1 MIRAAVIVVF
11 LTALTACSPA
21 RVPIAAPSPSPSIPA
36 SPLSPEPEPSPTPL
50 VPTSLAGT
58 SAKAVITPS
67 GVVAPVLRAQAD
79 GALVGTPCGNSA
91 IVSTGIPLDGATVV
105 LDPGH
110 GGSEVGAVGPNGLTE
125 KELNLVVT
133 GFAESF
139 LRGNGANVVLTRTT
153 DYRVTLEARGKI
165 VKALEPKAFV
175 SIHHNAEADGPR
187 SGPGSETF
195 YQTVGPSSAES
206 KRLAGLVYEEVV
218 SALSQFQGISWVGDT
233 DAGAKYRKSSSGNDY
248 YGIIRHTQG
257 TPGVLAELAFLSNP
271 PEADLLTRVDVQ
283 QAEGEAVAR
292 GISRF
297 LTTNDPGSGFT
308 EPYPRQAPAGGGGG
322 AAGCTDPPL

>member
-1 MIRAAVIVVF
+1 MMRAPVFVIL
-11 LTALTACSPA
+11 LTVLTACSSPQ
-21 RVPIAAPSPSPSIPA
+21 VPIAAPSPSPSVPA
-36 SPLSPEPEPSPTPL
+36 SPLSPEPEPSPTPPA
-50 VPTSLAGT
+50 PTSLAGT

-67 GVVAPVLRAQAD
+67 GVIAPVLRAQED

-91 IVSTGIPLDGATVV
+91 VVSTGVPLDGATVV

-125 KELNLVVT
+125 KELNSAVT
-133 GFAESF
+133 GFAQSS
-139 LRGNGANVVLTRTT
+139 LRATGAQVFLTRTA
-153 DYRVTLEARGKI
+153 DYRITLEARASI
-165 VKALEPKAFV
+165 VKALQPMAFV
-175 SIHHNAEADGPR
+175 SIHHNAEADGQLPR
-187 SGPGSETF
+187 PGTETF
-195 YQTVGPSSAES
+195 YQTVGSTSAES

-218 SALSQFQGISWVGDT
+218 RALSQFQGIAWVGDT

-248 YGIIRHTQG
+248 YGIVRHTQG

-271 PEADLLTRVDVQ
+271 PEADLLTRLDVQ
-283 QAEGEAVAR
+283 QAEGEAVAH

-297 LTTNDPGSGFT
+297 LTTEDPGSGFT